1 MVPVNRIAA
10 IQVEQGL
17 EKERNTQSILKRQA
31 LEVVEGI
38 DPAKEQE
45 AKAEEANSISA
56 GF

>member
-1 MVPVNRIAA
+1 MVHVNRIAV

-45 AKAEEANSISA
+45 AKGQEAN
-56 GF
+56 

>member
-31 LEVVEGI
+31 LEVVEWI

-45 AKAEEANSISA
+45 AKGQEANSISV

>member
-1 MVPVNRIAA
+1 MVPVNRIAV

-38 DPAKEQE
+38 DLAK
-45 AKAEEANSISA
+45 
-56 GF
+56 